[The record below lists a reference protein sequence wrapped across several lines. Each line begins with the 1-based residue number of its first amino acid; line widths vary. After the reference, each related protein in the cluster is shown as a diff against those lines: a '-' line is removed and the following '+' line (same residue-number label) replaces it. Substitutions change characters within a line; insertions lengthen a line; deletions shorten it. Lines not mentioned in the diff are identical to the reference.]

1 MSGGIYGRPG
11 RCVVTRVFRRRGRP
25 PRHSLAQFPPSFR
38 SDSEDLSLWPKPWSE
53 FRWER
58 LLLTGNIQDL
68 YDHIVKL
75 FCDVRATLSTAPGC
89 LTLVLRGIRSG
100 VDRKST
106 RLNSSHLVISYAVFC
121 LK

>member
-1 MSGGIYGRPG
+1 MNGGICGRRD

-25 PRHSLAQFPPSFR
+25 PGTAWRNFR
-38 SDSEDLSLWPKPWSE
+38 RVSDRTRMDLSLWPKPWSE

-68 YDHIVKL
+68 YDHIVKF

-100 VDRKST
+100 V
-106 RLNSSHLVISYAVFC
+106 NEEWGLVTAGP
-121 LK
+121 